1 MRVENNC
8 QNCGYQQV
16 RINGLDGPYTQIL
29 IDSRPIFSAL
39 AGVYGLEQ
47 IPANMIER
55 VEVMR
60 GGGSAL
66 FGSSAI
72 AGTINI
78 ITKEPVRNSAQFS
91 HTLTGIG
98 DASVFE
104 NNTTMNASLVSDN
117 QKLGL
122 AVFGQNR
129 ERAGYDHDGDGFTE
143 LPELKSQTVGMRSYI
158 KTSDYSKVTVEYHHL
173 QEHRRG
179 GDQLALPPHEALIA
193 EQLKH
198 SINTGGGKVRP
209 VFAR

>member
-1 MRVENNC
+1 MWRTTARTADISRCASTDWTGLIRRFSSTRVPSS
-8 QNCGYQQV
+8 G
-16 RINGLDGPYTQIL
+16 
-29 IDSRPIFSAL
+29 AL

-98 DASVFE
+98 DASV
-104 NNTTMNASLVSDN
+104 S
-117 QKLGL
+117 
-122 AVFGQNR
+122 
-129 ERAGYDHDGDGFTE
+129 
-143 LPELKSQTVGMRSYI
+143 
-158 KTSDYSKVTVEYHHL
+158 KTIP
-173 QEHRRG
+173 Q
-179 GDQLALPPHEALIA
+179 
-193 EQLKH
+193 
-198 SINTGGGKVRP
+198 
-209 VFAR
+209 

>member
-1 MRVENNC
+1 
-8 QNCGYQQV
+8 
-16 RINGLDGPYTQIL
+16 
-29 IDSRPIFSAL
+29 
-39 AGVYGLEQ
+39 
-47 IPANMIER
+47 
-55 VEVMR
+55 
-60 GGGSAL
+60 
-66 FGSSAI
+66 
-72 AGTINI
+72 
-78 ITKEPVRNSAQFS
+78 
-91 HTLTGIG
+91 
-98 DASVFE
+98 
-104 NNTTMNASLVSDN
+104 MNASLVSDN

-158 KTSDYSKVTVEYHHL
+158 KTRDYSKVTVEYHHL

-198 SINTGGGKVRP
+198 SINTGGVKFRP

>member
-1 MRVENNC
+1 
-8 QNCGYQQV
+8 
-16 RINGLDGPYTQIL
+16 
-29 IDSRPIFSAL
+29 
-39 AGVYGLEQ
+39 
-47 IPANMIER
+47 
-55 VEVMR
+55 
-60 GGGSAL
+60 
-66 FGSSAI
+66 
-72 AGTINI
+72 
-78 ITKEPVRNSAQFS
+78 
-91 HTLTGIG
+91 
-98 DASVFE
+98 
-104 NNTTMNASLVSDN
+104 MNASLVSDN

-198 SINTGGGKVRP
+198 SINTGGVKFDLFSPDENSAWAFMPRHSTSTATVTTAE
-209 VFAR
+209 ARTCRKN